1 MKRLLL
7 GIALIAGLS
16 ACNQKEKE
24 QIAQLE
30 AEKVAL
36 LNQSNTKDSTINTY
50 FESLNQ
56 IEANLAEI
64 KAKEAVI
71 SKETSKGG
79 ELSPDVREK
88 INEDIKL
95 INDLMNKNKRTI
107 ARLKNEIKESNL
119 KIVEL
124 QKMLE
129 KMNIQLVE
137 KDSTITALKDNL
149 TKLNFSIQALNDT
162 LSNVRGENQKM
173 ATEIGEKT
181 VEINTAYF
189 IIGKEKD
196 LIAKK
201 IIAKE
206 GGFLGLGKSLKVQ
219 GNVQPDLFKK
229 VDIRTLNSIPVN
241 SKAITIISTHPSDS
255 YEIVGNEKKVDELVI
270 TNSTKFWE
278 KSKYL
283 VIVTE

>member
-1 MKRLLL
+1 MKKLLI
-7 GIALIAGLS
+7 GIALIAGLG
-16 ACNQKEKE
+16 ACTHKE

-36 LNQSNTKDSTINTY
+36 LNQSNSKDSTINTY

-56 IEANLAEI
+56 IQANLAEI
-64 KAKEAVI
+64 KAKEAII
-71 SKETSKGG
+71 SKETAKGG
-79 ELSPDVREK
+79 ELSTDVREK

-107 ARLKNEIKESNL
+107 ARLRSEIKDSNL

-129 KMNIQLVE
+129 KMSTQLVE
-137 KDSTITALKDNL
+137 KDSTILSLKDVL
-149 TKLNFSIQALNDT
+149 TKLNFSLQALNDT
-162 LSNVRGENQKM
+162 LTTVRGENQQM
-173 ATEIGEKT
+173 TTEIGEKT

-189 IIGKEKD
+189 IIGTQKD

-219 GNVQPDLFKK
+219 GNIQPEDFKK
-229 VDIRTLNSIPVN
+229 VDIRLLNSIPVN
-241 SKAITIISTHPSDS
+241 AKKITLISTHPTDS

-278 KSKYL
+278 KSKFL
-283 VIVTE
+283 VIVID